1 MAIEDAIAL
10 GRSLRGTSPGDIPG
24 ALARYEKERRNRAE
38 SVVEWGRRNAAP
50 KIRGQFKRVF
60 EDLVLKA
67 VFRSLARKTADNFD
81 WVYRNHIDWDAPET
95 VPAVRSEAGA
105 E

>member
-10 GRSLRGTSPGDIPG
+10 GRSLGASRPADIPG
-24 ALARYEKERRNRAE
+24 ALSLYEKQRRTRAE

-60 EDLVLKA
+60 EDLILKA

-81 WVYRNHIDWDAPET
+81 WLYRHHIDWDSSDT
-95 VPAVRSEAGA
+95 VPAR
-105 E
+105 